1 MKLRFADAGDVP
13 ECVEI
18 GREFWDV
25 SPYVGQVPYNPDA
38 VGDLLGKLIEKDLF
52 VVAEFEEEI
61 VGVAGILLG
70 PLPFDPSIRV
80 ATELFWYV
88 RPGVRE
94 FGVGEAMLSNLE
106 AVARSKGATLFAMGT
121 MQSSNPEGAERL
133 LLKNGYK
140 QTEKTYTKAL

>member
-18 GREFWDV
+18 GREFWK
-25 SPYVGQVPYNPDA
+25 SAPYNTPYNPEA
-38 VGDLLGKLIEKDLF
+38 VGHLLGRLIENELF
-52 VVAEFEEEI
+52 VVAEYEEEI
-61 VGVAGILLG
+61 VGVAGIAIV

-80 ATELFWYV
+80 AQELFWYV

-94 FGVGEAMLSNLE
+94 NGVGEALLSNLE
-106 AVARSKGATLFAMGT
+106 AVARAKGATIFGMGT
-121 MQSSNPEGAERL
+121 MKTSNPTGAEAL
-133 LLKNGYK
+133 LFKNGYK